1 MRFKT
6 LLLLTAALLIISG
19 CESGAPRKIVADQE
33 AAKTNTQTENQA
45 APLEGKSGQFR
56 TEELKTANVVSLA
69 RQPAQTTQASVS
81 LTQADAANAASQA
94 IERKIIRN
102 ATLTI
107 EVASPTETQRKIFSA
122 AESHGGFVVTSEM
135 TQQTSEDK
143 SKPVMSVNL
152 VVRVPALQFDQV
164 MEEIRGV
171 ATRVVQE
178 KRTGQDV
185 TEEFI
190 DLEARMKNQ
199 KALEAQFL
207 EIMKRAGKVEDAL
220 EVQTQLADV
229 RTEIE
234 KLEGRKRFLQN
245 QASLSTINVTLQTP
259 TQIVNAVGFWYDVRS
274 AFGEGVEVAMA
285 IILFLIRA
293 VIALLPILILIV
305 LPVALI
311 ARVFV
316 KRARNRPRKLDPEE
330 VKVTE

>member
-1 MRFKT
+1 MRFTT
-6 LLLLTAALLIISG
+6 LLLLTAALLIISS
-19 CESGAPRKIVADQE
+19 CESRATRKVVADQE
-33 AAKTNTQTENQA
+33 AAKPNAQPERQA
-45 APLEGKSGQFR
+45 GPLEGKSGQFR
-56 TEELKTANVVSLA
+56 TEELKAANNQTLA
-69 RQPAQTTQASVS
+69 SQPAQTTQANVS

-102 ATLTI
+102 ANLTI
-107 EVASPTETQRKIFSA
+107 EVASPTESQRKIFSA

-143 SKPVMSVNL
+143 SKPEMSVNL

-171 ATRVVQE
+171 ANRVVQE

-190 DLEARMKNQ
+190 DLEARIKNQ
-199 KALEAQFL
+199 KALEIQFL

-220 EVQTQLADV
+220 EVQRQIADV

-234 KLEGRKRFLQN
+234 KLEGRKRFLEN

-259 TQIVNAVGFWYDVRS
+259 TQIVNAVGFGHDVRS
-274 AFGEGVEVAMA
+274 AFAEGVDVALA
-285 IILFLIRA
+285 IVLFLIRA
-293 VIALLPILILIV
+293 IIALLPILVLIV
-305 LPVALI
+305 
-311 ARVFV
+311 RH
-316 KRARNRPRKLDPEE
+316 
-330 VKVTE
+330 